1 MHLAMIAIGTARLNA
16 DNMVPVFETLKARW
30 TDSLVDFVEK
40 LPSLLLIGLIAFIL
54 MRVVRFL
61 TNRLR
66 DLSRQRHIV
75 GTARAAQIGTLASV
89 LETAGYGVILFLT
102 VLHILDEFG
111 IKTAPL
117 LASAGVVG
125 LAVGFG
131 AQTIVHDVLNGMLI
145 LVENQFNVG
154 ETVKLGGFLGVVE
167 EMSLR
172 KTTLRD
178 PGNGTI
184 YTIPNSQITT
194 VSNYSRD
201 WSQITVNVSVDFRED
216 ADRVIGLLT
225 DLANK
230 MAKEPQYSPIM
241 NGSPTVLG
249 VDSMSGSQV
258 VYPVLFKTTSGQ
270 QWGISRDFRRRV
282 KELFEKEHILPGD
295 PLRVYNYAVQ
305 QEVSGAEA
313 TPKA

>member
-1 MHLAMIAIGTARLNA
+1 MQASLISISAGGFQPGTAG
-16 DNMVPVFETLKARW
+16 PFFETLKARW
-30 TDSLVDFVEK
+30 SEGLFNFVEK
-40 LPSLLLIGLIAFIL
+40 LPSLLVIVLVAFVF
-54 MRVVRFL
+54 MRLVRFL

-66 DLSRQRHIV
+66 DLSKQRHIAS
-75 GTARAAQIGTLASV
+75 TARASQIGTLASV
-89 LETAGYGVILFLT
+89 LETAGYAVVLFLAA
-102 VLHILDEFG
+102 LHILDAFG

-154 ETVKLGGFLGVVE
+154 EMVKLGGFTGMVE

-178 PGNGTI
+178 AGDGTI

-194 VSNYSRD
+194 VANYSRD
-201 WSQITVNVSVDFRED
+201 WSQIMVNVSVDFRED

-230 MAKEPQYSPIM
+230 MAKEPQYAPIM

-270 QWGISRDFRRRV
+270 QWGISRDFKRRV
-282 KELFEKEHILPGD
+282 KDLFEKERILPGD
-295 PLRVYNYAVQ
+295 PLRVYNYAAPQ
-305 QEVSGAEA
+305 APENAGSKPE
-313 TPKA
+313 